1 MAFIKNMPYGSA
13 LDKSTAVG
21 PVQNAMQYGKVRRFF
36 EEAEKREWTV
46 AVGGLDALKDEHRPS
61 SDQKTSGSG
70 LFLPP
75 TLIDNPP
82 ESASIVA
89 EEPFGPILPILR
101 WSDEA
106 DVVKRA
112 NAFDWALGA
121 SVWGADLER
130 ATRIA
135 DQLEAGSVWING
147 HFQTAPDMPFGGHKA
162 SGIGMDWGI
171 VGLKGWCNAQGFWT
185 NKI

>member
-1 MAFIKNMPYGSA
+1 MPYGSA
-13 LDKSTAVG
+13 LEKSTAVG
-21 PVQNAMQYGKVRRFF
+21 PVQNAMQYAKVKHFF
-36 EEAEKREWTV
+36 EEAEKKEWTI
-46 AVGGLDALKDEHRPS
+46 AAGGLAALKDEHQPGEN
-61 SDQKTSGSG
+61 KTSGSG

-82 ESASIVA
+82 EESSIVT

-101 WSDEA
+101 WTDEA
-106 DVVKRA
+106 DVVQRA

-121 SVWGADLER
+121 SVWGSDLER

-147 HFQTAPDMPFGGHKA
+147 HFQVAPDVPFGGHKA

-185 NKI
+185 NRG